1 MKTALDPRH
10 KKREELMKYLYAATF
25 RPRRVTLAI
34 KPIWNS
40 IPVIDPLIVEA
51 APEWP
56 IDKLN
61 PIDLAILRLAIWE
74 LVVDKQ
80 APVKVIIDEA
90 IELAKA
96 FGGDTSPG
104 FINGVLGTICKS
116 KKLLPNS

>member
-10 KKREELMKYLYAATF
+10 KKREVLVQKLFAASFKNKVKPEF
-25 RPRRVTLAI
+25 RA
-34 KPIWNS
+34 N
-40 IPVIDPLIVEA
+40 DDLIVSA

-61 PIDLAILRLAIWE
+61 PVDLAILRLAVWE

-96 FGGDTSPG
+96 FGGDTSPS
-104 FINGVLGTICKS
+104 FINGVLGNICKS